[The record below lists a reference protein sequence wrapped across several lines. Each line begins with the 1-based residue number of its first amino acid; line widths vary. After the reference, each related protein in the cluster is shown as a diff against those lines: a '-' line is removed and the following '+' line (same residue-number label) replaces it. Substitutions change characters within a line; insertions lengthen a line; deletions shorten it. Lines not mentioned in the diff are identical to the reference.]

1 MGYYKDLGTSKVA
14 YQCHI
19 TDYPMSE
26 DKRLL
31 CPYNFRDG
39 SLQPWLI
46 PQDDQGHY
54 KLNYDIELYN
64 QTNPYGFLHYAC
76 GSSDDFHCFDCKTI
90 EAGAKGKF
98 IILDATLNSETGGFI
113 VNAGYHVMPINTDR
127 EKIDVW
133 CKACS
138 MVDQAVD
145 WCFDNDV
152 KHSRRG
158 WYQEPMYFAFS
169 VAKSLFAWDFHHY
182 AKREITD
189 RMLRFG
195 SKTFD
200 QVMDNITNLK

>member
-14 YQCHI
+14 YQCHT

-31 CPYNFRDG
+31 DPYNFRDG

-64 QTNPYGFLHYAC
+64 QTNPYGHLHYAC
-76 GSSDDFHCFDCKTI
+76 GSGDDFHCFDCKTI
-90 EAGAKGKF
+90 DAGAKGKF
-98 IILDATLNSETGGFI
+98 IILDSTLNSETGCFI
-113 VNAGYHVMPINTDR
+113 ENAGYHVMPINTDK
-127 EKIDVW
+127 EKIDAW
-133 CKACS
+133 CKACG

-152 KHSRRG
+152 KHTRRG
-158 WYQEPMYFAFS
+158 WNQEPMYFAFS

-182 AKREITD
+182 AKREITEK
-189 RMLRFG
+189 MLRFG

-200 QVMDNITNLK
+200 QVMDKITNLK

>member
-31 CPYNFRDG
+31 DPYDHRDG
-39 SLQPWLI
+39 SLKPWLI

-54 KLNYDIELYN
+54 KINDIELYN
-64 QTNPYGFLHYAC
+64 LTSPYGHLYYAC
-76 GSSDDFHCFDCKTI
+76 GSGDDFYCFDYAKI
-90 EAGAKGKF
+90 NAGAKGKF
-98 IILDATLNSETGGFI
+98 IILDSTLNSETGCFI
-113 VNAGYHVMPINTDR
+113 ECGGYHILPTNTDK
-127 EKIDVW
+127 EKIDAW
-133 CKACS
+133 CKACR

-152 KHSRRG
+152 KHTRRG
-158 WYQEPMYFAFS
+158 WNQDPMYFAFS
-169 VAKSLFAWDFHHY
+169 VANGLFSWEFKNY
-182 AKREITD
+182 AKRKITAK
-189 RMLRFG
+189 MLRFG

-200 QVMDNITNLK
+200 QVMDKITNLK

>member
-1 MGYYKDLGTSKVA
+1 MGYHKDLGTSKVA

-31 CPYNFRDG
+31 DPYDHRDG
-39 SLQPWLI
+39 SLKPWLI

-54 KLNYDIELYN
+54 KINDIELYN
-64 QTNPYGFLHYAC
+64 LTNPYGHLYYAC
-76 GSSDDFHCFDCKTI
+76 GSGDDFYCFDYATI
-90 EAGAKGKF
+90 NAGAKGKF
-98 IILDATLNSETGGFI
+98 IILDSTLNSETGSFI
-113 VNAGYHVMPINTDR
+113 ECGGYHILPTNTDK
-127 EKIDVW
+127 EKIDAW

-152 KHSRRG
+152 KHTRRG
-158 WYQEPMYFAFS
+158 WNQEPMYFAFS
-169 VAKSLFAWDFHHY
+169 VANGLFSWEFKNY
-182 AKREITD
+182 AKREITY

-195 SKTFD
+195 SRTFD
-200 QVMDNITNLK
+200 QVMDKITNLK